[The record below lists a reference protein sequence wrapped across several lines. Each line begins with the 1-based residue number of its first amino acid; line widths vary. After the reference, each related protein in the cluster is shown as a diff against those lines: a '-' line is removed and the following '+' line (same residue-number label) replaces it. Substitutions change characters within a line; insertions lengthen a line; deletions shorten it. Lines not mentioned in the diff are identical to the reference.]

1 MTVNSPNKLSLVLIA
16 HDIRSLHNVGS
27 LFRTCD
33 GVGLDKLYLTG
44 HSGFPPRKEITKTAL
59 GAEQEVHW
67 EHHWTL
73 EPVIEIVRAQGYTVA
88 AVERSAESQSYTD
101 YAVPD
106 KLALILG
113 NEVTGVAGETMQT
126 ADAVLHV
133 PMLGKKESLNVAVCA
148 GIMLYGLRANWER
161 GLQAVR

>member
-1 MTVNSPNKLSLVLIA
+1 MSDKLSLILIA

-33 GVGLDKLYLTG
+33 GAGVDKLYLTG

-59 GAEQEVHW
+59 GAESCVSW

-73 EPVIEIVRAQGYTVA
+73 APVIEIVRAQGYTVA
-88 AVERSAESQSYTD
+88 AIERNAESQSYSD
-101 YAVPD
+101 YPVPD

-113 NEVTGVAGETMQT
+113 NEVTGVETDTLQG

-133 PMLGKKESLNVAVCA
+133 PMLGQKESLNVGVCA
-148 GIMLYGLRANWER
+148 GIVLYGLRMSWER
-161 GLQAVR
+161 GLQSAL